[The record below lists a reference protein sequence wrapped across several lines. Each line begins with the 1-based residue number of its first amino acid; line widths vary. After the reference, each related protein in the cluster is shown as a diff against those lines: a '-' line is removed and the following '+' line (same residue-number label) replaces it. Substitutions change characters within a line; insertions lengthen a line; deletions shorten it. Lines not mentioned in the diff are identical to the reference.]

1 MLLQGKEDTDNNRMD
16 SIQIVKSFNVIKTLV
31 WSCTQLEDE
40 KGEEVEKEEQFV
52 NLDLLLDIMKEVKLL
67 LELIDNGSTYG
78 INEKSVLRRLS
89 LVRSNQVG

>member
-1 MLLQGKEDTDNNRMD
+1 M
-16 SIQIVKSFNVIKTLV
+16 
-31 WSCTQLEDE
+31 
-40 KGEEVEKEEQFV
+40 
-52 NLDLLLDIMKEVKLL
+52 DLLLDIMKEVKLL